1 MRQQG
6 DSDNRI
12 RYWDEY
18 AVGYSS
24 YQQGSMPGRIV
35 DWMLETG
42 YLRSEF
48 SVLEVGCG
56 PGTYS
61 LELAP
66 KVRILTCMDSSE
78 RMLARL
84 SAGAKEK
91 GLTNIELFHQDW
103 GRYIP
108 KKGYAACIASLC
120 PFPDTDASLRR
131 MEGAARESCATVSWR
146 FHGGERLRTAV
157 WESLGIER
165 PVNRQAAAVA
175 EWLDD
180 NGRERLTETFTER
193 VKARIPVDEAVSREC
208 AAFRANGVDE
218 DVSDVVRE
226 LMDPCIEDGC
236 YVYDW
241 ENSLTVHCWHP
252 VSR

>member
-6 DSDNRI
+6 DSDDRI

-24 YQQGSMPGRIV
+24 YQQGFMPGRIV

-78 RMLARL
+78 KTTMVNVTSNTAVPM
-84 SAGAKEK
+84 AM
-91 GLTNIELFHQDW
+91 
-103 GRYIP
+103 Y
-108 KKGYAACIASLC
+108 LC
-120 PFPDTDASLRR
+120 ADMDASLSALEYNPEVLRQHYIGKTHPPLHFHCELS
-131 MEGAARESCATVSWR
+131 EGYGGVS
-146 FHGGERLRTAV
+146 E
-157 WESLGIER
+157 
-165 PVNRQAAAVA
+165 
-175 EWLDD
+175 
-180 NGRERLTETFTER
+180 
-193 VKARIPVDEAVSREC
+193 
-208 AAFRANGVDE
+208 FRN
-218 DVSDVVRE
+218 
-226 LMDPCIEDGC
+226 L
-236 YVYDW
+236 
-241 ENSLTVHCWHP
+241 
-252 VSR
+252 

>member
-6 DSDNRI
+6 DSDDRI

-24 YQQGSMPGRIV
+24 YQQGFMPGRIV

-103 GRYIP
+103 ERYIP
-108 KKGYAACIASLC
+108 KKGCAACIASLC
-120 PFPDTDASLRR
+120 CARSRTPMHPSAGWRAPPGRAAPRYLGGST
-131 MEGAARESCATVSWR
+131 EGRGS
-146 FHGGERLRTAV
+146 G
-157 WESLGIER
+157 R
-165 PVNRQAAAVA
+165 PYGNR
-175 EWLDD
+175 WGS
-180 NGRERLTETFTER
+180 N
-193 VKARIPVDEAVSREC
+193 
-208 AAFRANGVDE
+208 
-218 DVSDVVRE
+218 VR
-226 LMDPCIEDGC
+226 
-236 YVYDW
+236 
-241 ENSLTVHCWHP
+241 
-252 VSR
+252 